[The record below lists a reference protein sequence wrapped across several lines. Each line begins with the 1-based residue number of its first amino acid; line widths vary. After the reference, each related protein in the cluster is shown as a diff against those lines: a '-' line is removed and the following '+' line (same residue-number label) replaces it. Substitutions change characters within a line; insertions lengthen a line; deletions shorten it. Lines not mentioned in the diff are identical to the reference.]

1 MKRFRNYWI
10 VAKYEFVQT
19 VKSPSFWL
27 VTLFMPV
34 FMGVV
39 TFLSGY
45 SGVQSEKL
53 LEEMTESMTN
63 IAIIDETGLVT
74 AEYLDQYLPGFHL
87 ESSIDSSIDRVKVGD
102 INGIIYFPS
111 DLFETKEFTVYR
123 QEDKSNI
130 VGGGSLADLGKNILK
145 SIGLSKVDDASVQL
159 LIIEDFSTEQVTYD
173 ESGEVLSSSYEKFI
187 IPIVSA
193 IVFFF
198 SVFIASSFLLQSVSE
213 EKENRMIEL
222 ILSTIK
228 KEVLIYG
235 KVIGLSGVVFLQLF
249 VWFFFGSISLYFAA
263 NQLTLDLSMIDLSN
277 IDWYLIPLNI
287 YFTISGFLLF
297 AAIMVG
303 VGGVSTSYKDSRGLS
318 SVFIILAIF
327 PLYLITFLIAEP
339 SGLLSRILS
348 FFPLTAPLIL
358 MFRNSIGAIGIFE
371 LILGIIAVAIYVLVA
386 FWLAVKMYD
395 LGALMYDRKP
405 DLKEVLKV
413 LFKKSKQKV

>member
-1 MKRFRNYWI
+1 MKRFRSYLI

-27 VTLFMPV
+27 VTLFMPI
-34 FMGVV
+34 FMGIV

-53 LEEMTESMTN
+53 LEDMTESLTN
-63 IAIIDETGLVT
+63 ITIIDETALIT
-74 AEYLDQYLPGFHL
+74 REYVEQNLPDFNIGTDL
-87 ESSIDSSIDRVKVGD
+87 EFAIEQVKSGE
-102 INGIIYFPS
+102 INGIIYYPS
-111 DLFETKEFTVYR
+111 NLLDSKEFEVYKL
-123 QEDKSNI
+123 EDKSNI
-130 VGGGSLADLGKNILK
+130 MGGGSLADLGKNILK
-145 SIGLSKVDDASVQL
+145 STGLSQVDDASTQL
-159 LIIEDFSTEQVTYD
+159 LIVEDFSAEQVIYD

-187 IPIVSA
+187 IPVVSA

-198 SVFIASSFLLQSVSE
+198 SVFISSSFLLQSVSE

-228 KEVLIYG
+228 KESLIYG
-235 KVIGLSGVVFLQLF
+235 KVVGLSGVVFLQLF
-249 VWFFFGSISLYFAA
+249 IWLFFGAISFYFAT
-263 NQLTLDLSMIDLSN
+263 NQIDIDLSSIDLSS
-277 IDWYLIPLNI
+277 IDWYLIPLNF
-287 YFTISGFLLF
+287 YFTITGFLLF

-303 VGGVSTSYKDSRGLS
+303 VGGISTSYKDSRGLS

-327 PLYLITFLIAEP
+327 PLYLVTFLITEP
-339 SGLLSRILS
+339 SGILARILS

-358 MFRNSIGAIGIFE
+358 MFRNSLGAIGNIE
-371 LILGIIAVAIYVLVA
+371 LIFGIVSVGIYVFVA

-405 DLKEVLKV
+405 EFKEIMQV
-413 LFKKSKQKV
+413 LFKKTNHKV